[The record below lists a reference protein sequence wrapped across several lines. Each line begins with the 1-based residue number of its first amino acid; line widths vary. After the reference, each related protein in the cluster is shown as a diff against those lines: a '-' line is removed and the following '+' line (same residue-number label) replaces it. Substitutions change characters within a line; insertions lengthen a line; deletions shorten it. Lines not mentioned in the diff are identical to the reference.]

1 MARPD
6 RKEHDLITLFA
17 LGLVVAA
24 GFLHATWNLL
34 AKRAGSEASGPAF
47 VWLYSALSTAI
58 FAPLAV
64 SVVLEGAHRVLPLL
78 ARRLSGR
85 GSFGCLPS
93 GSRHG
98 SPARERGRDRPL
110 WGTPRSGRCGG
121 HPPDRL
127 RGIPAGVGAQRHSRF
142 HRTQAAGDSLR
153 LVDRRL
159 YCRLHP
165 VGQVRRERPLALTNP
180 LLLGLSA
187 GGDRRALAGGV
198 AEEGGDRRRLA
209 YPPKGGVGRG
219 GLKSSRL
226 RAGAHSALVCPGEPR
241 RPYPGDQHPRRYPH
255 GRKPAGGGRPEAASV
270 CLLVYGLGHRGPG
283 SRLGRPPPQSAAV
296 ATHQRN
302 PKGGRTPR
310 NEHQGVGLLTATP
323 RRLAGELATEDNCY
337 RRLKKALS
345 LS

>member
-58 FAPLAV
+58 FAASRRRRVGGRACGNGRVTLHV
-64 SVVLEGAHRVLPLL
+64 RHGGAAPRVLPLL
-78 ARRLSGR
+78 ARGLSGR

-93 GSRHG
+93 GSRHR
-98 SPARERGRDRPL
+98 SPTRERGRDRHL

-142 HRTQAAGDSLR
+142 HRTQAAGDGLR

-159 YCRLHP
+159 YRRLHP
-165 VGQVRRERPLALTNP
+165 VGQVRRERPLALADP

-187 GGDRRALAGGV
+187 SRDRRALAGGV

-209 YPPKGGVGRG
+209 
-219 GLKSSRL
+219 
-226 RAGAHSALVCPGEPR
+226 
-241 RPYPGDQHPRRYPH
+241 
-255 GRKPAGGGRPEAASV
+255 
-270 CLLVYGLGHRGPG
+270 
-283 SRLGRPPPQSAAV
+283 
-296 ATHQRN
+296 
-302 PKGGRTPR
+302 
-310 NEHQGVGLLTATP
+310 
-323 RRLAGELATEDNCY
+323 
-337 RRLKKALS
+337 
-345 LS
+345 